1 MIQSLAA
8 GAVRAPQP
16 LAPALADEDA
26 PANETTKA
34 REPPGLYLQMQR
46 ICVTGVEYSG
56 GSDAVADGIINK
68 LTRINRLAAAGDRWG
83 RGGGSEVG
91 RGRTP

>member
-34 REPPGLYLQMQR
+34 REPP
-46 ICVTGVEYSG
+46 
-56 GSDAVADGIINK
+56 
-68 LTRINRLAAAGDRWG
+68 
-83 RGGGSEVG
+83 
-91 RGRTP
+91 